1 MNRRES
7 FKVYKVFDNKIDII
21 FSRVALLFFVRFL
34 IKILIDLGEKKLRSR
49 LLNFNTPYPV
59 FLRLFW

>member
-21 FSRVALLFFVRFL
+21 FSREALLFFVRFL
-34 IKILIDLGEKKLRSR
+34 IKIRVDLGEKMRSR